1 MNLSILSVMALA
13 LFFRLWR
20 VGELMVF
27 SGETNNLFYY
37 LTSYLAGEKPGLLG
51 LEAAQYVHHLF
62 HLPWYLWTMI
72 PVYFAGGGIS
82 RRRSPMWRV
91 APLGNLWIQKQRR
104 MGAHAATLRCI
115 VNTPSALSMTTGC
128 NSCFANLA

>member
-1 MNLSILSVMALA
+1 MEEIYNVYDALSH
-13 LFFRLWR
+13 LW
-20 VGELMVF
+20 
-27 SGETNNLFYY
+27 GETQKAFF
-37 LTSYLAGEKPGLLG
+37 SYAVIGAA
-51 LEAAQYVHHLF
+51 EAALTAVDGQCCKNGLSSLDVKKA
-62 HLPWYLWTMI
+62 PIGGM
-72 PVYFAGGGIS
+72 VYFAGGGIS